1 MRLFLENLHKFEVY
15 IKYKTSKINM
25 LIVKVKKNDIERAI
39 KELKSKVIKTRQNS
53 ILNDRK
59 EFTKKSVIKRQETK
73 KAIYVQKKFNQ
84 N

>member
-1 MRLFLENLHKFEVY
+1 
-15 IKYKTSKINM
+15 M
-25 LIVKVKKNDIERAI
+25 LIVKVKKNDIERAL

-59 EFTKKSVIKRQETK
+59 EFTKKSVSERQKIK
-73 KAIYVQKKFNQ
+73 KAIYVQKKFKQ